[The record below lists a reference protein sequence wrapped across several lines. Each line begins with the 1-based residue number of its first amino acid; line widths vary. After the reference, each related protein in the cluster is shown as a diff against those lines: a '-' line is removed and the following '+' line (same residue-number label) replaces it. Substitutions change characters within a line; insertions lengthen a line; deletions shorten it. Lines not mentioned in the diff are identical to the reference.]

1 MKNFNLLYCFD
12 EGYNLQTYASIHSIS
27 KNLSNSQLNIFIIH
41 KNPDTFDDYKQ
52 EIEKLHNVSN
62 VYIFEFT
69 EEISN
74 YPNLKNSHVSEAT
87 YYRLFISKYIPH
99 HVDHIIYL
107 DSDVFCIND
116 AEYTLEY
123 SIQNLLR
130 STHTIS
136 ASTEIYKTTNNK
148 DTFRRLDL
156 ENERYFNAG
165 VMIIDYEKWIKNI
178 SIDEVV
184 NLLKSQKNNLNNWD
198 QDLLNIVFD
207 GDYLELTNF
216 LNFRIYYPIP
226 KRFFINYSIFIHFA
240 GNHKPWTLEGS
251 YDSVSSI
258 YFQLLDELGIS
269 SYNIKLKS
277 QRLVAL
283 RIFIKYIVTLQI
295 IKVYNPVKMF
305 IENLKSFG
313 RN

>member
-1 MKNFNLLYCFD
+1 M
-12 EGYNLQTYASIHSIS
+12 
-27 KNLSNSQLNIFIIH
+27 
-41 KNPDTFDDYKQ
+41 
-52 EIEKLHNVSN
+52 
-62 VYIFEFT
+62 
-69 EEISN
+69 
-74 YPNLKNSHVSEAT
+74 
-87 YYRLFISKYIPH
+87 
-99 HVDHIIYL
+99 
-107 DSDVFCIND
+107 
-116 AEYTLEY
+116 
-123 SIQNLLR
+123 
-130 STHTIS
+130 
-136 ASTEIYKTTNNK
+136 
-148 DTFRRLDL
+148 
-156 ENERYFNAG
+156 
-165 VMIIDYEKWIKNI
+165 
-178 SIDEVV
+178 

-251 YDSVSSI
+251 YDRVSSI

-283 RIFIKYIVTLQI
+283 RIFIKYIVTLQV